1 MKQDAFFQTIIHH
14 IGGEGNVARK
24 RFDGEHLYVTVK
36 DSGMA
41 DLEELNRLDGVSGTE
56 LNRNILSVTIQEDFL
71 EDVTMA
77 KNFKQLAQNIMTLAG
92 AKENVTSVF
101 HCMTRL
107 RMTVKDVKKVDQKAI
122 NDLDGVLGVTYQGG
136 QLQVIIGQ
144 KVGRIYEMMIEQ
156 YPMTSGGEVP
166 DDFGGKNEE
175 KKKFSFSAILDF
187 LRDILMQAWLCLAV
201 VLRPIVGD
209 TIVDAFPFIM
219 GGTLVTVGSVALA
232 LGMGLVLGVPMAVL
246 QVYGNAL
253 ARRLVGLYVWFFRGV
268 PILVL
273 LFLSQG
279 LFLSMGWILEP
290 FLLSC
295 LVMGCIS
302 TAYQSQ
308 IFRGAIESLPQGQLK
323 AARALGMRDLTAI
336 TCIILPQ
343 ALRLSIPG
351 WANEFSIL
359 LKDSAVCYLLGTM
372 EIMAR
377 VNAVAQRT
385 HEHLAFFALAG
396 VIYFVLTLIV
406 LKLLRRLENKVQI
419 PGYSAGTVGSMAK
432 NTQHGV
438 KNA

>member
-1 MKQDAFFQTIIHH
+1 M
-14 IGGEGNVARK
+14 
-24 RFDGEHLYVTVK
+24 
-36 DSGMA
+36 S
-41 DLEELNRLDGVSGTE
+41 
-56 LNRNILSVTIQEDFL
+56 IQPVFL
-71 EDVTMA
+71 MSDI
-77 KNFKQLAQNIMTLAG
+77 F
-92 AKENVTSVF
+92 
-101 HCMTRL
+101 
-107 RMTVKDVKKVDQKAI
+107 
-122 NDLDGVLGVTYQGG
+122 
-136 QLQVIIGQ
+136 
-144 KVGRIYEMMIEQ
+144 
-156 YPMTSGGEVP
+156 P
-166 DDFGGKNEE
+166 
-175 KKKFSFSAILDF
+175 FSAILDF

-351 WANEFSIL
+351 
-359 LKDSAVCYLLGTM
+359 
-372 EIMAR
+372 
-377 VNAVAQRT
+377 
-385 HEHLAFFALAG
+385 
-396 VIYFVLTLIV
+396 
-406 LKLLRRLENKVQI
+406 
-419 PGYSAGTVGSMAK
+419 
-432 NTQHGV
+432 
-438 KNA
+438 

>member
-1 MKQDAFFQTIIHH
+1 MSDIF
-14 IGGEGNVARK
+14 
-24 RFDGEHLYVTVK
+24 
-36 DSGMA
+36 
-41 DLEELNRLDGVSGTE
+41 
-56 LNRNILSVTIQEDFL
+56 
-71 EDVTMA
+71 
-77 KNFKQLAQNIMTLAG
+77 
-92 AKENVTSVF
+92 
-101 HCMTRL
+101 
-107 RMTVKDVKKVDQKAI
+107 
-122 NDLDGVLGVTYQGG
+122 
-136 QLQVIIGQ
+136 
-144 KVGRIYEMMIEQ
+144 
-156 YPMTSGGEVP
+156 P
-166 DDFGGKNEE
+166 
-175 KKKFSFSAILDF
+175 FSAILDF

-323 AARALGMRDLTAI
+323 AARALGMRDCG
-336 TCIILPQ
+336 CIDLIWDGAQ
-343 ALRLSIPG
+343 ARVMETNVSPGMTETSLFPAACKAGGLS
-351 WANEFSIL
+351 L
-359 LKDSAVCYLLGTM
+359 SAVLNEL
-372 EIMAR
+372 
-377 VNAVAQRT
+377 VSNAKERGAV
-385 HEHLAFFALAG
+385 FC
-396 VIYFVLTLIV
+396 
-406 LKLLRRLENKVQI
+406 
-419 PGYSAGTVGSMAK
+419 
-432 NTQHGV
+432 
-438 KNA
+438 